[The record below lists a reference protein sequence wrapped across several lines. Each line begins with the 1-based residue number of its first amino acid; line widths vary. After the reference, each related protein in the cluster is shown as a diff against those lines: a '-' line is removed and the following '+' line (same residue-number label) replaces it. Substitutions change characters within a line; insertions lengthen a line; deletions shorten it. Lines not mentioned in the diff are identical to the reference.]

1 MEQENHI
8 DKALAFIESV
18 QKLGN
23 QLSAAEQHQNAM
35 LSRMLDLKKEG
46 KTDGEEYAE
55 LSNKSKGLQDL
66 IDKWRPIY
74 LERMAMLKEVKD
86 QHGIPKK
93 KRANK
98 K

>member
-23 QLSAAEQHQNAM
+23 QLTAAEQHQKAM
-35 LSRMLDLKKEG
+35 LARMLDLKKEG
-46 KTDGEEYAE
+46 KTDSDEYAE
-55 LSNKSKGLQDL
+55 LNSKSKGLQDL

-86 QHGIPKK
+86 KHSIPTK
-93 KRANK
+93 KRTHK

>member
-8 DKALAFIESV
+8 DKALVFIESL
-18 QKLGN
+18 QKLGS
-23 QLSAAEQHQNAM
+23 QLSAAEQHQKAM

-46 KTDGEEYAE
+46 KTDGDEYAE
-55 LSNKSKGLQDL
+55 LCNKSKGLQDI

-74 LERMAMLKEVKD
+74 LERMEMLKDIKVK
-86 QHGIPKK
+86 HELPKK
-93 KRANK
+93 KRINK